1 MWACRSR
8 HFTCLLS
15 LAIASIFGSCT
26 AIELHTI
33 VISGVLVSMT
43 FSLSLINSVSI
54 FLFFALSLFALAC
67 VVVVVSINLI
77 KRTIEWNE
85 QHVFYATR
93 EREREK
99 IWRKMSVC
107 VCLLRLRWHVND
119 FVEPIK
125 CFDAKIAQS
134 YEQAK
139 TNASIFYYPNK
150 WKVKLPINCNV
161 WPIAQQRSSNSTF
174 E

>member
-15 LAIASIFGSCT
+15 LAIVSIFGSCT

-67 VVVVVSINLI
+67 VVAVVSINLI

-107 VCLLRLRWHVND
+107 VC
-119 FVEPIK
+119 F
-125 CFDAKIAQS
+125 A
-134 YEQAK
+134 
-139 TNASIFYYPNK
+139 
-150 WKVKLPINCNV
+150 
-161 WPIAQQRSSNSTF
+161 PIALTCEWLCWTDKMFWCKDSAKLRTSQDQRKHFLLPKQMKSKTPDKL
-174 E
+174 